1 MEIFPEKNVAEQT
14 AYFRSGATLP
24 VGFRIH
30 QLRRLKEAI
39 LQNESRIMDALWKD
53 LRKSPFEAYATEI
66 GIVLEEIGLHLRKL
80 KTWAKPKK
88 VSTNQMVHFW
98 SSSSIF
104 PQPYGRVLI
113 MAPWNYPFQLLI
125 NPLAGAISAGN
136 CVTLKAS
143 EYAPH
148 TAEVMRQMITET
160 FSPEYLSVYLGGR
173 AVNEALLKERWDY
186 IFFTGSPLVG
196 KVVMEA
202 AARNLTPVSL
212 ELGGKSPCIVD
223 DDANLRVAAAR
234 IVWGK
239 FLNAGQTCIAPDYLL
254 VHRMVK
260 DELLRLMEQ
269 KIRDYFGPDPEQ
281 SPDYPRI
288 ATEEKTERLARFLAS
303 GKVVTGG
310 TVKTSERYFAPT
322 ILCEV
327 APDSPVMQEEIFG
340 PILPVL
346 EFSDRSEV
354 VRFVNDRPK
363 PLAFYY
369 FSENSTRQ
377 REMLERTTSGGGCI
391 NEVVMHIANDRLPF
405 GGVGNSGMGR
415 YHGKASFDTFT
426 HYRSI
431 LKKSTWFDVPVRYAP
446 YGKKIKLLKMLIRP

>member
-1 MEIFPEKNVAEQT
+1 MDYIPEKNVADQT
-14 AYFRSGATLP
+14 AFFRSGATLP
-24 VGFRIH
+24 VGFRIG
-30 QLRRLKEAI
+30 QLRKLKEAI
-39 LQNESRIMDALWKD
+39 IKYEPRITEALWKD
-53 LRKSPFEAYATEI
+53 LGKSSFEAYATEI
-66 GIVLEEIGLHLRKL
+66 GIVLAEIGLHLRKL
-80 KTWAKPKK
+80 RGWVKPKN
-88 VSTNQMVHFW
+88 VATNQMVHFW
-98 SSSSIF
+98 SASKIY

-125 NPLAGAISAGN
+125 NPLVGAISAGN
-136 CVTLKAS
+136 CAALKAS

-148 TAEVMRQMITET
+148 TAEVMRDMIAEI
-160 FSPEYLSVYLGGR
+160 FSPEFVSVYLGGR
-173 AVNEALLKERWDY
+173 EANQALLKERWDY
-186 IFFTGSPLVG
+186 IFFTGSPVVG

-239 FLNAGQTCIAPDYLL
+239 FLNAGQTCIAPDYLM
-254 VHRMVK
+254 VHRSVK
-260 DELLRLMEQ
+260 EELLKLMQQ
-269 KIRDYFGPDPEQ
+269 KIRDYFGADPEK

-288 ATEEKTERLARFLAS
+288 ATVEKTERLARFLTS
-303 GKVVTGG
+303 GMVVTGG
-310 TVKTSERYFAPT
+310 MVKTQERYISPT
-322 ILCEV
+322 ILCDV

-346 EFSDRSEV
+346 EFSDRTEV
-354 VRFVNDRPK
+354 IRFVNDRPK

-369 FSENSTRQ
+369 FSENSSRQ
-377 REMLERTTSGGGCI
+377 REILTKTTSGGGCI
-391 NEVVMHIANDRLPF
+391 NEVVMHIANDHLPF

-415 YHGKASFDTFT
+415 YHGKSSFDTFT

-446 YGKKIKLLKMLIRP
+446 YGGKIRLLKMLIK